1 MLILPFK
8 LSYKLKF
15 VYRKL
20 ILQKTKIKCE
30 NTCCKKK
37 NKRDIQQIAIITRI

>member
-1 MLILPFK
+1 MLIFPFK
-8 LSYKLKF
+8 LSHRLKF
-15 VYRKL
+15 VYRKS

-30 NTCCKKK
+30 NTCCKK